1 MLTKR
6 NWNQMRINGVSL
18 PEAIKCW
25 EMKQNSDK
33 FDLNDSSYQKAS
45 RSHSNALTNEVNMI
59 SPSLHPSNYYYSSAY
74 SNVFN
79 LRETNSIFN
88 KLFNGRSKGRAAR
101 NGHRNKSRSSNRL
114 LNDSP
119 GDEFSLQDRCSLRLI
134 DECTIPQCNMQC
146 PKLKNIL
153 TGKEINFFD
162 LLKAFG
168 LKVHMP

>member
-1 MLTKR
+1 MK
-6 NWNQMRINGVSL
+6 INGISL

-33 FDLNDSSYQKAS
+33 SNKSSLPFAKTS
-45 RSHSNALTNEVNMI
+45 RTHSNALTNEVEMI
-59 SPSLHPSNYYYSSAY
+59 GPSLHPNNYYYSSAY

-88 KLFNGRSKGRAAR
+88 KLFSNKHRSR
-101 NGHRNKSRSSNRL
+101 NGYRARSRNSNRL

-119 GDEFSLQDRCSLRLI
+119 GDELSPDRCSLRLI
-134 DECTIPQCNMQC
+134 DECTFPQCNQQC

>member
-1 MLTKR
+1 MK
-6 NWNQMRINGVSL
+6 INGISL

-25 EMKQNSDK
+25 EMRQNLDP
-33 FDLNDSSYQKAS
+33 NGSSHQKAS
-45 RSHSNALTNEVNMI
+45 RRHSNALTNEVNMI
-59 SPSLHPSNYYYSSAY
+59 SPSLHPSNYYYPSAY
-74 SNVFN
+74 SNMFN
-79 LRETNSIFN
+79 LRETNSVFDR
-88 KLFNGRSKGRAAR
+88 LFNSRGKARARS
-101 NGHRNKSRSSNRL
+101 GHRNKLRSSNRL

-119 GDEFSLQDRCSLRLI
+119 SDEFSLQDRCPVRLI

-168 LKVHMP
+168 LKVQMP

>member
-6 NWNQMRINGVSL
+6 SWNQIRINGISL

-25 EMKQNSDK
+25 EMKQNLNK
-33 FDLNDSSYQKAS
+33 FDSNLHQKAS
-45 RSHSNALTNEVNMI
+45 RSQSNALTNEVDII

-79 LRETNSIFN
+79 VRETNSIFN
-88 KLFNGRSKGRAAR
+88 QLFNRSEGQNRT
-101 NGHRNKSRSSNRL
+101 GLQSKSRSSNRL
-114 LNDSP
+114 LSDSP
-119 GDEFSLQDRCSLRLI
+119 ADESLSLERCSLRLM
-134 DECTIPQCNMQC
+134 DECTLPQCNVQC

-168 LKVHMP
+168 LKVKMS

>member
-6 NWNQMRINGVSL
+6 NWNQMRINGISL

-25 EMKQNSDK
+25 EMKQSSNKSDK
-33 FDLNDSSYQKAS
+33 PDKSLSYPKAS
-45 RSHSNALTNEVNMI
+45 RMHSNALTNEVEMI
-59 SPSLHPSNYYYSSAY
+59 SPSLHPNYYYSNAY

-88 KLFNGRSKGRAAR
+88 KLFSSKQRSR
-101 NGHRNKSRSSNRL
+101 NRSGHRARSRSSNQL

-119 GDEFSLQDRCSLRLI
+119 SDELGSDRCSLRLI
-134 DECTIPQCNMQC
+134 DECTFPQCNQQC

-162 LLKAFG
+162 LLRAFG